1 MAEAAKGINP
11 QLPHEVTEEVK
22 GMDAEVL
29 ENASFL
35 ARWDQIRHIVLFY
48 TLYVMAAVLLLVL
61 HLRVL

>member
-11 QLPHEVTEEVK
+11 QITPEITEEVK

-29 ENASFL
+29 ENAPFL
-35 ARWDQIRHIVLFY
+35 ASWDQIRHIVLFY
-48 TLYVMAAVLLLVL
+48 TLYMMAAVLLLVL